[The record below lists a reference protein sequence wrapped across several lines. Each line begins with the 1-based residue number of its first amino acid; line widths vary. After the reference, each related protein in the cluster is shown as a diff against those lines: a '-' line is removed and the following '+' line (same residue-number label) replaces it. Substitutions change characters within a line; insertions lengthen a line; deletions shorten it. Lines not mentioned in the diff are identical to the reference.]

1 MKMNHTNEN
10 HKIDEVENCMN
21 GRPCMDKYN
30 GMDEIN

>member
-10 HKIDEVENCMN
+10 HNIGEVENYMN

-30 GMDEIN
+30 GIDEIN